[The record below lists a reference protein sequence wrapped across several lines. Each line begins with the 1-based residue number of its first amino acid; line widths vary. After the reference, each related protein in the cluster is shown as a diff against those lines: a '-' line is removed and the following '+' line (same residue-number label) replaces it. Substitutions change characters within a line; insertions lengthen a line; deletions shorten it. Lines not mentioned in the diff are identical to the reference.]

1 MTLRLSTPA
10 AEGVYQGSKYLKF
23 QVLCDAEELKGLLD
37 GSFAIYPLTG
47 LVDGEA
53 IDAVHF
59 IEVYGS
65 WIEGLK
71 EGREPADG
79 DLRQILAAA
88 FTMEAEA
95 LWKQE
100 VPGGRFLIKMGKPVV
115 QVQAHF
121 FTYSPIDEVC
131 RPMTMGSGSIFW
143 GLQFSFPQ
151 IYQNPKTMEF
161 CEADD
166 SPNQALFQKIKQW
179 VRDTTRATPFVVGG
193 KRTNVPIRLGKACFS
208 WVRRHP
214 KLIEQK
220 ISVYGS

>member
-23 QVLCDAEELKGLLD
+23 QVLCDAEELQKLLD

-47 LVDGEA
+47 LRDGEP
-53 IDAVHF
+53 IKSERL
-59 IEVYGS
+59 IEAYAS

-71 EGREPADG
+71 EGREPTDES
-79 DLRQILAAA
+79 LREVLAAA
-88 FTMEAEA
+88 FTAEGDA
-95 LWKQE
+95 LWKQA
-100 VPGGRFLIKMGKPVV
+100 VAGDRFIVKIAKPVV

-121 FTYSPIDEVC
+121 FTYSPIDGVF
-131 RPMTMGSGSIFW
+131 RPMSMGPGNIFW

-151 IYQNPKTMEF
+151 IYQDAKTMEF
-161 CEADD
+161 FEVDEC
-166 SPNQALFQKIKQW
+166 PNAELFQRIRQW

-193 KRTNVPIRLGKACFS
+193 KRVNVPIRLGKQCFS
-208 WVRRHP
+208 WIHRHP

-220 ISVYGS
+220 IEVYAG